1 MKKEIIYGER
11 TRKVVGETVGPLS
24 HGVKVTGVGSII
36 FISGQVSYVNGK
48 VVGEGDVAAQY
59 KQIMENMKAILED
72 AGASMNDIV
81 KLVHYMTTKVE
92 MGTGTT
98 LDDVYP
104 QLKTIRKQYITK
116 DFPVSTMV
124 EVYASMIPGC
134 LIEADAIAVTD

>member
-1 MKKEIIYGER
+1 MKKEVIFGEK

-24 HGVKVTGVGSII
+24 HGVKVTNPGSII

-48 VVGEGDVAAQY
+48 LVGKGDVVAQY

-72 AGASMNDIV
+72 AGASMDNIV

-92 MGTGTT
+92 LGTGTT
-98 LDDVYP
+98 LDDIYP
-104 QLKTIRKQYITK
+104 KLKEVRTQYIKK

-124 EVYASMIPGC
+124 EVYASMIEGC
-134 LIEADAIAVTD
+134 LIEVDAIAVTD